1 MSPTVLFA
9 GFAVLAVVLA
19 AALVFGLL
27 RLTALA
33 RSASEGQRAV
43 ESLRG
48 EVAGRVDTLDRRSAE
63 LQGLLTQQL
72 LSVQQLL
79 QERLASQET
88 TLREQLKNQAA
99 SLQGQ
104 TGILQKHMEGTQ
116 TTLSQV
122 TEKMGAIQQ
131 AAGRMAELGRDMEEL
146 QRLLKS
152 PKARGQMGELGL
164 ETLLG
169 DMLPRDRVEYQY
181 GFSDGRKVDA
191 VVRLDKGLLHIDA
204 KFPMEDFQRYVDAP
218 QEERP
223 RARKALRD
231 NLKKKVDDIA
241 RLYIRPGEGTLPLA
255 LMYLPAESLYYE
267 AFIAREKDEEDLW
280 DYAYRKS
287 VLPLS
292 PGTLSAYL
300 KTVAL
305 GLKAAA
311 VEQNARQVLELLA
324 TLERDV
330 SAFRESHET
339 LGKHITNA
347 HQTYDK
353 NTRSLSQF
361 EAHLERAKELGE
373 ADAPSSGVAGEPG

>member
-1 MSPTVLFA
+1 MTALPL
-9 GFAVLAVVLA
+9 VLAGLSVLLA
-19 AALVFGLL
+19 AALIVLIL
-27 RLTALA
+27 RAGA
-33 RSASEGQRAV
+33 ASRAAAESQRAL
-43 ESLRG
+43 EALRA
-48 EVAGRVDTLDRRSAE
+48 EMAGRVDTLDRRSGE
-63 LQGLLTQQL
+63 LQGLL
-72 LSVQQLL
+72 VQQLSSVQSL
-79 QERLASQET
+79 VQERLTAQDSA
-88 TLREQLKNQAA
+88 LRQQLAQQST

-104 TGILQKHMEGTQ
+104 TGILQKAMEGTQ

-131 AAGRMAELGRDMEEL
+131 AASRMSDLGRDMEEL

-152 PKARGQMGELGL
+152 PKARGVLGELGL

-169 DMLPRDRVEYQY
+169 DMLPKDRVLAQHT
-181 GFSDGRKVDA
+181 FSDGKKVDFA
-191 VVRLDKGLLHIDA
+191 LRLDKGLLPIDA
-204 KFPMEDFQRYVDAP
+204 KFPLEDFQRYLDAP

-223 RARKALRD
+223 AARRALMS

-241 RLYIRPGEGTLPLA
+241 KLYIRPGEGTLPLA

-267 AFIAREKDEEDLW
+267 AFIAREKDEDDLW

-330 SAFRESHET
+330 RAFRESHET
-339 LGKHITNA
+339 LGKHLTNA
-347 HQTYDK
+347 HQTYDR

-373 ADAPSSGVAGEPG
+373 GGDGGEGV

>member
-1 MSPTVLFA
+1 VTAPVLVVA
-9 GFAVLAVVLA
+9 LAVLAVLLA
-19 AALVFGLL
+19 AAL
-27 RLTALA
+27 LA
-33 RSASEGQRAV
+33 VVARAGSASRSAAESQRAL
-43 ESLRG
+43 ESLRA
-48 EVAGRVDTLDRRSAE
+48 EMAGRVDTLDRRSGE
-63 LQGLLTQQL
+63 LQGLLVQQL
-72 LSVQQLL
+72 GSVQSLL
-79 QERLASQET
+79 QERLTSQDT
-88 TLREQLKNQAA
+88 ALREQLSQQSL
-99 SLQGQ
+99 SLQGH
-104 TGILQKHMEGTQ
+104 TGILQKAMEGTQ

-131 AAGRMAELGRDMEEL
+131 AASRMSELGRDMEEL

-152 PKARGQMGELGL
+152 PKARGVLGELGL

-169 DMLPRDRVEYQY
+169 DMLPKDRVLAQHT
-181 GFSDGRKVDA
+181 FSDGKKVDFA
-191 VVRLDKGLLHIDA
+191 VRLDKGILPIDA
-204 KFPMEDFQRYVDAP
+204 KFPMEDFQRYLDAP
-218 QEERP
+218 QEDRP
-223 RARKALRD
+223 AARRALLS

-241 RLYIRPGEGTLPLA
+241 KLYIRPGEGTLPLA

-267 AFIAREKDEEDLW
+267 AFIAREKDEDDLW

-330 SAFRESHET
+330 SAFRESHDT
-339 LGKHITNA
+339 LGKHIANA
-347 HQTYDK
+347 HQTYDR

-373 ADAPSSGVAGEPG
+373 GGVGGEGV

>member
-1 MSPTVLFA
+1 VTAPMLVTVL
-9 GFAVLAVVLA
+9 AVLAALLA
-19 AALVFGLL
+19 AAL
-27 RLTALA
+27 LA
-33 RSASEGQRAV
+33 VVARAGSASRSAAESQRAL
-43 ESLRG
+43 ESLRS
-48 EVAGRVDTLDRRSAE
+48 EMAGRVDTLDRRSGE
-63 LQGLLTQQL
+63 LQGLLVQQL
-72 LSVQQLL
+72 GSVQSLL
-79 QERLASQET
+79 QERLTSQDT
-88 TLREQLKNQAA
+88 ALREQLSQQSL
-99 SLQGQ
+99 SLQGH
-104 TGILQKHMEGTQ
+104 TGILQKAMEGTQ

-131 AAGRMAELGRDMEEL
+131 AASRMSDLGRDMEEL

-152 PKARGQMGELGL
+152 PKARGVLGELGL

-169 DMLPRDRVEYQY
+169 DMLPRDRVLAQHT
-181 GFSDGRKVDA
+181 FSDGRKVDFA
-191 VVRLDKGLLHIDA
+191 IRLDKGILPIDA
-204 KFPMEDFQRYVDAP
+204 KFPMEDFQRYLDAP

-223 RARKALRD
+223 AARRALLS

-241 RLYIRPGEGTLPLA
+241 KLYIRPGEGTLPLA

-267 AFIAREKDEEDLW
+267 AFIAREKDEDDLW

-330 SAFRESHET
+330 RAFRESHDT
-339 LGKHITNA
+339 LGKHIANA

-373 ADAPSSGVAGEPG
+373 GGVEGEGV

>member
-1 MSPTVLFA
+1 VTATVLI
-9 GFAVLAVVLA
+9 VVLA
-19 AALVFGLL
+19 LLSALLAASLL
-27 RLTALA
+27 AVIARASSA
-33 RSASEGQRAV
+33 SRSAAESQRAI
-43 ESLRG
+43 ESLRA
-48 EVAGRVDTLDRRSAE
+48 EMAGRVDTLDRRSGE
-63 LQGLLTQQL
+63 LQGLLVQQL
-72 LSVQQLL
+72 GSVQSLL
-79 QERLASQET
+79 QERLTSQDAA
-88 TLREQLKNQAA
+88 LREQLSQQSN
-99 SLQGQ
+99 SLQGH
-104 TGILQKHMEGTQ
+104 TGILQKAMEGTQ

-131 AAGRMAELGRDMEEL
+131 AASRMSDLGRDMEEL

-152 PKARGQMGELGL
+152 PKARGVLGELGL

-169 DMLPRDRVEYQY
+169 DMLPRDRVLAQHT
-181 GFSDGRKVDA
+181 FSDGKKVDFA
-191 VVRLDKGLLHIDA
+191 VRLDKGILPIDA
-204 KFPMEDFQRYVDAP
+204 KFPMEDFQRYLDAP
-218 QEERP
+218 QEDRP
-223 RARKALRD
+223 AARRALLS

-241 RLYIRPGEGTLPLA
+241 KLYIRPGEGTLPLA

-267 AFIAREKDEEDLW
+267 AFIAREKDEDDLW

-330 SAFRESHET
+330 AAFRESHDT
-339 LGKHITNA
+339 LGKHIANA
-347 HQTYDK
+347 HQTYDR

-373 ADAPSSGVAGEPG
+373 GEEAGG

>member
-1 MSPTVLFA
+1 
-9 GFAVLAVVLA
+9 
-19 AALVFGLL
+19 
-27 RLTALA
+27 
-33 RSASEGQRAV
+33 
-43 ESLRG
+43 
-48 EVAGRVDTLDRRSAE
+48 VDTLDRRSGE
-63 LQGLLTQQL
+63 LQGLLVQQL
-72 LSVQQLL
+72 GSVQSLL
-79 QERLASQET
+79 QERLTSQDT
-88 TLREQLKNQAA
+88 ALREQLSQQSI
-99 SLQGQ
+99 SLQGH
-104 TGILQKHMEGTQ
+104 TGILQKAMEGTQ

-131 AAGRMAELGRDMEEL
+131 AASRMSELGRDMEEL

-152 PKARGQMGELGL
+152 PKARGVLGELGL

-169 DMLPRDRVEYQY
+169 DMLPKDRVLAQHT
-181 GFSDGRKVDA
+181 FSDGKKVDFA
-191 VVRLDKGLLHIDA
+191 IRLDKGILPIDA
-204 KFPMEDFQRYVDAP
+204 KFPMEDFQRYLDAP

-223 RARKALRD
+223 AARRALLS

-241 RLYIRPGEGTLPLA
+241 KLYIRPGEGTLPLA

-267 AFIAREKDEEDLW
+267 AFIAREKDEDDLW

-330 SAFRESHET
+330 RAFRESHDT
-339 LGKHITNA
+339 LGKHIANA
-347 HQTYDK
+347 HQTYDR

-373 ADAPSSGVAGEPG
+373 GGEHQPADLGRY